1 MSRKII
7 RILSVTN
14 FILGVAY
21 CFVFLPKLSM
31 FSNFF
36 FYFLLSFTALLLNHL
51 RTQTKEEREPKWN
64 EILIGPLIFSVT
76 AASTFLIAY
85 MLVPSMRNTSFAQLS
100 AKEIV
105 LASTM
110 YAFYFHYLNFKK
122 LS

>member
-7 RILSVTN
+7 RILSVIN

-21 CFVFLPKLSM
+21 CFIFLPKLSM
-31 FSNFF
+31 LSNFF
-36 FYFLLSFTALLLNHL
+36 FYFLLSFVALLLNQL
-51 RTQTKEEREPKWN
+51 RTKIKEERKPQWK

-85 MLVPSMRNTSFAQLS
+85 LFVPSMRNASFAQLT
-100 AKEIV
+100 AKEIT
-105 LASTM
+105 LATTM